1 MCFLLL
7 LLPLALPMPRL
18 PGELPTP
25 QQTMIMNFLGFFF
38 KVQPLTWQEWLF
50 TIAIGAGAMIWST
63 IVRFASRNIS
73 CGEVSLFT
81 AIGNRLARMNQVTS
95 KQMAASHA
103 VYDGP
108 GSLEMTV
115 HDAVTLARGKAA
127 AAESAAAAEAD
138 KEAEGKKGSG
148 WLKGKRN
155 AKHYERTLSG
165 RSDSA
170 ASLN

>member
-1 MCFLLL
+1 
-7 LLPLALPMPRL
+7 
-18 PGELPTP
+18 
-25 QQTMIMNFLGFFF
+25 MIMNFLGFFF
-38 KVQPLTWQEWLF
+38 KVQPLVWQEWLF
-50 TIAIGAGAMIWST
+50 TIAIGAGIMIWST
-63 IVRFASRNIS
+63 IVRFVSRNLS
-73 CGEVSLFT
+73 CGEVSIFT

-115 HDAVTLARGKAA
+115 HDAVALARGKAA
-127 AAESAAAAEAD
+127 AAESAEAEAE
-138 KEAEGKKGSG
+138 KKAEGKKKG
-148 WLKGKRN
+148 WLKGKRDRQ
-155 AKHYERTLSG
+155 YERTISG

>member
-1 MCFLLL
+1 
-7 LLPLALPMPRL
+7 
-18 PGELPTP
+18 
-25 QQTMIMNFLGFFF
+25 MIMNFLGFFF
-38 KVQPLTWQEWLF
+38 KVQPLVWQEWLF
-50 TIAIGAGAMIWST
+50 TIAIGAGIMIWST
-63 IVRFASRNIS
+63 IVRFVSRNLS
-73 CGEVSLFT
+73 CGEVSIFT

-115 HDAVTLARGKAA
+115 HDAVVLARGKAA
-127 AAESAAAAEAD
+127 AAESAEAEAE
-138 KEAEGKKGSG
+138 KNVEGKKKG
-148 WLKGKRN
+148 WLKGKRDRQ
-155 AKHYERTLSG
+155 YERTISG

>member
-1 MCFLLL
+1 
-7 LLPLALPMPRL
+7 
-18 PGELPTP
+18 
-25 QQTMIMNFLGFFF
+25 MIMNFLGFFF

-50 TIAIGAGAMIWST
+50 TIAIGAGAVIWSI

-127 AAESAAAAEAD
+127 AAETAAAEAE
-138 KEAEGKKGSG
+138 KAAEEKKSAGSWLKKGVV
-148 WLKGKRN
+148 KRDR
-155 AKHYERTLSG
+155 HYERTLSG